1 MAEGEL
7 EDLEM
12 KDLAERYPEY
22 DDKNYEDLLS
32 DFQELTKRRERRIKY
47 SSLDTTDIDSEIKYV
62 ESLMEKRSS
71 GQQSTPFT
79 SGDDGKT
86 VTITGPSG
94 STTVP
99 SVDPVEDPNNLLPKV
114 LRSVFNDSFDVNYYD
129 MEYRLRKLTEFSD
142 DLDTAE
148 KKRDFENQEERVHAV
163 AIVVQLKEKIVFNP
177 ISKNVEELIRRS
189 SVRTLI
195 DGTEVLMFRSEQGI
209 NKSGN
214 QIMKRGRTSIPTY
227 SKNST
232 ALREYKELVKKIK
245 EEPSTST
252 QTHTNKAFE
261 GDDEGSAQQLTTSQS
276 YEKIELDNFPMI
288 DTKIEQP
295 LIQDLTEEEKR
306 ELEGVLNPPD
316 SMDQQSRIG
325 DNRSLQIQANHFQ
338 ETIDKIMDDMFRE
351 TDSIKIEWLGK
362 RLAALKEARDLT
374 LGQRQI
380 EEVRAQQEEDVSRL
394 QRFKE
399 WAKENMLG
407 LSAIAITVAGI
418 ITTVVIGARNVI
430 VKGAQATGK
439 FAKALAK
446 LGKELGPVLGQLFN
460 MIAKLV
466 SLGAKGQAWLASNLW
481 VLAIAVAWLIYDYS
495 KERRRKK

>member
-1 MAEGEL
+1 
-7 EDLEM
+7 
-12 KDLAERYPEY
+12 
-22 DDKNYEDLLS
+22 
-32 DFQELTKRRERRIKY
+32 
-47 SSLDTTDIDSEIKYV
+47 
-62 ESLMEKRSS
+62 
-71 GQQSTPFT
+71 
-79 SGDDGKT
+79 
-86 VTITGPSG
+86 
-94 STTVP
+94 
-99 SVDPVEDPNNLLPKV
+99 
-114 LRSVFNDSFDVNYYD
+114 
-129 MEYRLRKLTEFSD
+129 
-142 DLDTAE
+142 
-148 KKRDFENQEERVHAV
+148 
-163 AIVVQLKEKIVFNP
+163 
-177 ISKNVEELIRRS
+177 
-189 SVRTLI
+189 
-195 DGTEVLMFRSEQGI
+195 
-209 NKSGN
+209 
-214 QIMKRGRTSIPTY
+214 
-227 SKNST
+227 
-232 ALREYKELVKKIK
+232 LREHKELVKKIK

-325 DNRSLQIQANHFQ
+325 DNGSLQIQANHFQ

-374 LGQRQI
+374 LRQRQI
-380 EEVRAQQEEDVSRL
+380 EEVRAQQEEDFSRL